1 MHRVRLYPTP
11 SQEVRLAHML
21 HVTRH
26 LYNALLDERKY
37 AWTSRRISLK
47 AKDQYAEL
55 TALRREDPVLAGVYR
70 ECEDAVLHRLDLAYQ
85 AFFRRVKRG
94 ETPGHPRFR
103 PASRWN
109 QLEFPHGDRAI
120 RLNSDQ
126 TKATVPGVGTVRLR
140 KGREVPEYGRVF
152 VVRKNARWWTV
163 FECERDQ
170 QPLPLTG
177 KALGIDR
184 GVHVLA
190 ATSDAELIR
199 NAAVGERARSAVTR
213 LARELEGATVRDARG
228 RVVNYADP
236 KRRRVALRLA
246 RAHERVANARKD
258 SLHKIAVN
266 LVRSADVL
274 VFEKLSVRHM
284 TRSAKG
290 SIDKP
295 GRNVRAKA
303 GLNRRVLDAG
313 FTILRRFVAEK
324 AEYAARQVSEV
335 DARYSSQ
342 TCYACGHVAAENR
355 RRRRFCCVRCG
366 WSTHADVAAA
376 LEIRRRAELAPM
388 MCLMPV
394 SSRLTLHDVA

>member
-1 MHRVRLYPTP
+1 
-11 SQEVRLAHML
+11 
-21 HVTRH
+21 
-26 LYNALLDERKY
+26 
-37 AWTSRRISLK
+37 
-47 AKDQYAEL
+47 
-55 TALRREDPVLAGVYR
+55 
-70 ECEDAVLHRLDLAYQ
+70 
-85 AFFRRVKRG
+85 
-94 ETPGHPRFR
+94 
-103 PASRWN
+103 
-109 QLEFPHGDRAI
+109 
-120 RLNSDQ
+120 
-126 TKATVPGVGTVRLR
+126 
-140 KGREVPEYGRVF
+140 
-152 VVRKNARWWTV
+152 
-163 FECERDQ
+163 
-170 QPLPLTG
+170 
-177 KALGIDR
+177 
-184 GVHVLA
+184 
-190 ATSDAELIR
+190 
-199 NAAVGERARSAVTR
+199 
-213 LARELEGATVRDARG
+213 
-228 RVVNYADP
+228 
-236 KRRRVALRLA
+236 
-246 RAHERVANARKD
+246 
-258 SLHKIAVN
+258 
-266 LVRSADVL
+266 

-313 FTILRRFVAEK
+313 FTMLRRFVAEK